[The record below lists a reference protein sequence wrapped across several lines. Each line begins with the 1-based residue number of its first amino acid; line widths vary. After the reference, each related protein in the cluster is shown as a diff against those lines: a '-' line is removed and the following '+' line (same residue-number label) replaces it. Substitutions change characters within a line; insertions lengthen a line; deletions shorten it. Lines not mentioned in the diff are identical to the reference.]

1 MPGLVPG
8 IHVLETTAEHKAWMA
23 GTSPAMTKRAK
34 PVFRKIVTAII
45 VVPLVA
51 VIVAFAV
58 ANRQAVTVSFDPF
71 SSASPA
77 YAATLPLFA
86 IIFAVLILGVLIGG
100 IAAWIGQRKWRR
112 AARRLDSEVRALH
125 DEMDTIRRRF
135 GTSEQV
141 VARQEPAPLPVLPG
155 PIP

>member
-1 MPGLVPG
+1 M
-8 IHVLETTAEHKAWMA
+8 
-23 GTSPAMTKRAK
+23 
-34 PVFRKIVTAII
+34 FRKIVTAIV

-51 VIVAFAV
+51 IIVAFAV

-71 SSASPA
+71 SAASPA

-86 IIFAVLILGVLIGG
+86 IIFVVLILGVLVGG
-100 IAAWIGQRKWRR
+100 IAAWLRQGKWRR
-112 AARRLDSEVRALH
+112 SARRLDGEVRALH

-135 GTSEQV
+135 GTPEQT
-141 VARQEPAPLPVLPG
+141 AGPPEPRPLPVLPG